1 MSDPRVFCL
10 VAAERADDLLEPL
23 REHFAAAPQ
32 VAVLVER
39 RVSKRSHQPPG
50 GVRPRA
56 PVAERDPVR
65 ALPPELHPEARHLRL
80 VQPLEPVRRTYEDAD
95 LGELIGETLA
105 GEPEAVSELW
115 WRVSGR
121 VQARLRLAIGVFA
134 TERAMSQVLGRLLDE
149 LPAYDPE
156 REPLSTW
163 LDVLV
168 DRYCAER
175 IPA

>member
-23 REHFAAAPQ
+23 REHFAEAPQ

-39 RVSKRSHQPPG
+39 RTSRGPRQPPG
-50 GVRPRA
+50 GAQPRA
-56 PVAERDPVR
+56 PVAERDPAR
-65 ALPPELHPEARHLRL
+65 ALPPELRPEARHLRL
-80 VQPLEPVRRTYEDAD
+80 VQPLEPVRRTYESAD
-95 LGELIGETLA
+95 LAELIGEALA

-134 TERAMSQVLGRLLDE
+134 AERAMSQVLGRLLDE
-149 LPAYDPE
+149 LPTYDPE
-156 REPLSTW
+156 REPLNAW

-168 DRYCAER
+168 DRYSAER